1 MKILRLTQVKEMTG
15 LSRSTIYSKIK
26 NDEFP
31 KQINLGPRIVGWLEE
46 EIEQWLIT
54 RIKNRSN
61 SDT

>member
-26 NDEFP
+26 NNEFP

-61 SDT
+61 PDK